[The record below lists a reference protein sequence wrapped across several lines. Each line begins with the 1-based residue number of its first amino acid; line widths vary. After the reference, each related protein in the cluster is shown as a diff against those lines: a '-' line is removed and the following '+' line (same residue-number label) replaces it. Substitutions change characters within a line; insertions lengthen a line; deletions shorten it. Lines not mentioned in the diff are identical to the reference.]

1 MLKGYVKGGKCMAL
15 PISIDALIRQQI
27 VENTRIDYKRD
38 WNPEDIVHSICAFA
52 NDIDNWGG
60 GYIIVGVEEQN
71 GMPKLPISGLNKD
84 SVDAINKELLQY
96 CNLIDPRYL
105 PVVAQTQFDGKE
117 IIVIWCPGGE
127 TRPYKAPVQIY
138 VPKGKKRE
146 YAYYIRKMS
155 NTIRANN
162 LEEKELM
169 LLANSVPYDDRV
181 NYNSKISDLKPSL
194 IQEFLADV
202 ESDLY
207 QDSLSHSVEE
217 IGTDMKVIRGPSE
230 LRKPVN
236 VGLMFFNDKPD
247 NFFPYAR
254 IEVVDKPDPTG
265 EGMTEK
271 IFTGPLNRQL
281 VDALN
286 YIKNY
291 IIKEKISK
299 LNDKA
304 EANRIYNYPY
314 PAVEEALCN
323 AVYHKS
329 YQIGEPVT
337 VMITP
342 EKMEI
347 TSLPGPDRTISDS
360 DLKNYHLV
368 SKRYRNRRIG
378 DFLKELKLIEGR
390 NTGIPTILRSLEN
403 NGSDYPIFETD
414 EERSYFTIII
424 PIHKDFLPAGKA
436 KNSLLPKTK
445 TTTKRRNSEE
455 IKALILEIL
464 SSEGPLPKSVLI
476 KKMNYTKVTDSV
488 AFAIKDLINNKKIRY
503 EEEKLKSR
511 KQRLMIMD

>member
-1 MLKGYVKGGKCMAL
+1 MAL
-15 PISIDALIRQQI
+15 PISIDSLIRQQI
-27 VENTRIDYKRD
+27 VENSRIDYKRD

-60 GYIIVGVEEQN
+60 GYIIVGIEEQN
-71 GMPKLPISGLNKD
+71 GMPKLPVTGLNKD
-84 SVDAINKELLQY
+84 SIDAINKELLQY

-105 PVVAQTQFDGKE
+105 PVVEQTQFEGKE

-127 TRPYKAPVQIY
+127 ARPYKAPVQIY
-138 VPKGKKRE
+138 VPKGTKRE

-155 NTIRANN
+155 NTIRANQ

-169 LLANSVPYDDRV
+169 MLANSVPYDDRV
-181 NYNSKISDLKPSL
+181 NYNAKLSDLKPSL

-217 IGTDMKVIRGPSE
+217 IGTDMRIIGGPAE
-230 LRKPVN
+230 LRKPLN

-247 NFFPYAR
+247 IFFPYAR

-281 VDALN
+281 KDALN

-299 LNDKA
+299 SNDKA
-304 EANRIYNYPY
+304 EADRIYNYPY

-390 NTGIPTILRSLEN
+390 NTGIPTILRSLKA

-414 EERSYFTIII
+414 EDRSYFTITI
-424 PIHKDFLPAGKA
+424 PIHNEFLAMEEVEK
-436 KNSLLPKTK
+436 SVVPKIK
-445 TTTKRRNSEE
+445 KSKKRRSFEE

-464 SSEGPLPKSVLI
+464 SKEGPLPTAVLVD
-476 KKMNYTKVTDSV
+476 KMDYQKQSDSV
-488 AFAIKDLINNKKIRY
+488 SKAIKELLSDNKIRY
-503 EEEKLKSR
+503 EEEKLKS
-511 KQRLMIMD
+511 KNQRLMISN

>member
-1 MLKGYVKGGKCMAL
+1 MAL

-27 VENTRIDYKRD
+27 VENSRIDYKRD

-60 GYIIVGVEEQN
+60 GYIIVGIEEQN

-84 SVDAINKELLQY
+84 SIDAINKELLQY

-105 PVVAQTQFDGKE
+105 PVVEQTQFEGKK

-127 TRPYKAPVQIY
+127 ARPYKAPVQIY
-138 VPKGKKRE
+138 APKGTKRE

-155 NTIRANN
+155 NTIRANQ

-169 LLANSVPYDDRV
+169 MLANSVPYDDRV
-181 NYNSKISDLKPSL
+181 NYNSKVSDLKPSL

-207 QDSLSHSVEE
+207 QASLSHSVEE
-217 IGTDMKVIRGPSE
+217 IGSDMRIIGGPAE
-230 LRKPVN
+230 LRKPLN
-236 VGLMFFNDKPD
+236 VGLMFFNDIPD

-281 VDALN
+281 KDALN

-291 IIKEKISK
+291 IIKEKVSK
-299 LNDKA
+299 SNDKA
-304 EANRIYNYPY
+304 EADRIYNYPY

-390 NTGIPTILRSLEN
+390 NTGIPTILRSLKA

-414 EERSYFTIII
+414 EDRSYFTITI
-424 PIHKDFLPAGKA
+424 PIHKEFLTTQKIEKSVVPEIK
-436 KNSLLPKTK
+436 KTK
-445 TTTKRRNSEE
+445 KRRTFEE
-455 IKALILEIL
+455 IKSLILEIL
-464 SSEGPLPKSVLI
+464 SKEGPLPTSVLVD
-476 KKMNYTKVTDSV
+476 KMGYQKQSDSV
-488 AFAIKDLINNKKIRY
+488 SNAIKELISDNKIRY
-503 EEEKLKSR
+503 EEEKLKS
-511 KQRLMIMD
+511 KNQRLMIKK